1 MLLTFFGAI
10 AVGVLAACV
19 AFIVRR
25 FYGVN
30 ARFLI
35 PLSAG
40 AGMLGF
46 TVWND
51 YTWFGRNAAG
61 LPETVE
67 VARTIEKSW
76 VIQPWTLLVP
86 VVTRFQAVNRASVA
100 RNAATPDVAR
110 ATIYLVA
117 RFQPTFET
125 VQLFDCAAGRRADSA
140 DAPEDGGLPAQGAWV
155 TVGLDDPLLSVVC
168 AEAGRIN

>member
-1 MLLTFFGAI
+1 MLLTLFGAL

-19 AFIVRR
+19 AFVVRR

-51 YTWFGRNAAG
+51 YTWFGRNVAG
-61 LPETVE
+61 LPDTVQ
-67 VARTIEKSW
+67 VARAIEKSW
-76 VIQPWTLLVP
+76 VVQPWTLIVP

-100 RNAATPDVAR
+100 RNASAPQVAR
-110 ATIYLVA
+110 ATVYLVA

-125 VQLFDCAAGRRADSA
+125 VQLFDCAAGRRADAA
-140 DAPEDGGLPAQGAWV
+140 DAPEGGTPPERAWV
-155 TVGLDDPLLSVVC
+155 TVGLDDPLLSIVC
-168 AEAGRIN
+168 AEARRIP

>member
-10 AVGVLAACV
+10 SVGVLAACV

-25 FYGVN
+25 VYGVN

-61 LPETVE
+61 LPESVQ

-76 VIQPWTLLVP
+76 VIQPWTLIAP
-86 VVTRFQAVNRASVA
+86 VVTRFQAVNLASVA
-100 RNAATPDVAR
+100 RNAAAPDVAR
-110 ATIYLVA
+110 ATVYLVA

-125 VQLFDCAAGRRADSA
+125 VQVFDCKAGRRSDAA
-140 DAPEDGGLPAQGAWV
+140 DAPGEGAAPAEGAWI
-155 TVGLDDPLLSVVC
+155 TVGLDDPLLRLVC
-168 AEAGRIN
+168 DEARKIL

>member
-19 AFIVRR
+19 AFIVRH

-51 YTWFGRNAAG
+51 YTWYGRNADG
-61 LPETVE
+61 LPDTVQ

-76 VIQPWTLLVP
+76 VVQPWTLVAP
-86 VVTRFQAVNRASVA
+86 VVTRFQAVNLASVS
-100 RNAATPDVAR
+100 RNVATPDVAR
-110 ATIYLVA
+110 ATVYLVS

-125 VQLFDCAAGRRADSA
+125 VQVFDCAGGRRSDAA
-140 DAPEDGGLPAQGAWV
+140 DAPGDGGVPPESAWV
-155 TVGLDDPLLSVVC
+155 RIGLDDPLLSLVC
-168 AEAGRIN
+168 GEARRIR

>member
-1 MLLTFFGAI
+1 MLLTLFGAL

-51 YTWFGRNAAG
+51 YTWFSRNAEG
-61 LPETVE
+61 LPETVQ
-67 VARTIEKSW
+67 VARTVEKSW
-76 VIQPWTLLVP
+76 VVQPWTLIAP
-86 VVTRFQAVNRASVA
+86 VVTRYQAVNLASVA
-100 RNAATPDVAR
+100 RNASAPDVAR
-110 ATIYLVA
+110 ATIYLVS

-125 VQLFDCAAGRRADSA
+125 VQLFDCAGGRRSDAA
-140 DAPEDGGLPAQGAWV
+140 DAPPDGGLPPETAWV
-155 TVGLDDPLLSVVC
+155 GVGLDDPLLSLVC
-168 AEAGRIN
+168 AEARAIR

>member
-1 MLLTFFGAI
+1 MLLTFFGAL

-25 FYGVN
+25 LYGVN

-51 YTWFGRNAAG
+51 YTWYGRNVAG
-61 LPETVE
+61 LPDTVQ
-67 VARTIEKSW
+67 VARAIEKSW
-76 VIQPWTLLVP
+76 VVQPWTLIAP

-100 RNAATPDVAR
+100 RNAAAPEVAR
-110 ATIYLVA
+110 ATVYLVA

-125 VQLFDCAAGRRADSA
+125 VQLFDCARGRRADAA
-140 DAPEDGGLPAQGAWV
+140 DAPESGTPPERAWV
-155 TVGLDDPLLSVVC
+155 TVGLDDPLLSLVC
-168 AEAGRIN
+168 AEARRIP

>member
-25 FYGVN
+25 VYGVN

-51 YTWFGRNAAG
+51 YTWFSRNAAG
-61 LPETVE
+61 LPDTVQ

-76 VIQPWTLLVP
+76 VIQPWTLIAP

-100 RNAATPDVAR
+100 RNAEAPEVAR
-110 ATIYLVA
+110 ATVYLVA
-117 RFQPTFET
+117 RYQPTFET
-125 VQLFDCAAGRRADSA
+125 VQLFDCAGGRRADAA
-140 DAPEDGGLPAQGAWV
+140 DAPEGGLPEARAWV
-155 TVGLDDPLLSVVC
+155 TVGLDDPLLRAVC
-168 AEAGRIN
+168 AEAEAIR